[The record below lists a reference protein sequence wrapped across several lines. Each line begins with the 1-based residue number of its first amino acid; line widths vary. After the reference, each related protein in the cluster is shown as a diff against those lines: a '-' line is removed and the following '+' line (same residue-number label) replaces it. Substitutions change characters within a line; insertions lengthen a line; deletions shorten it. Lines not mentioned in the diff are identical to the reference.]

1 MTPPQQAPKVS
12 PHLSLIHYPLS
23 IILTSL
29 LLGSCT
35 PSESPP
41 PEEISPPVAS
51 PSPSPT
57 SDPSPLSL
65 SDPDFEVQQQI
76 QTYLNRLSGQGF
88 DPQQQ
93 GIWLQTDDRLLGE
106 IGGTIPLPAAS
117 LTKIA
122 TTLAALRQFDLD
134 HRFSTQF
141 FRRGEIN
148 NGVLEGDLL
157 VVGDMDPLFVWE
169 EAIAIANQLADL
181 GLQEVTGDLIIVG
194 NFFMNFEEDSVL
206 SGELLK
212 QALNTRLW
220 TGDAE
225 AQYRTLPPD
234 TPRPELE
241 ISGQVRRLEILPS
254 DIESDVEFLLGH
266 QSQPLPR
273 ILKLMNRYSNNAI
286 AHMLAN
292 AMGGAEVVRENVIA
306 ATGVP
311 PQEIQLI
318 NGSGLGRENQISPRA
333 VIQMYQAIQ
342 RELAP
347 QGLTLADVV
356 AVAGEPEGILTV
368 RPLPPYAVLK
378 SGSLNAVST
387 LSGALP
393 TQDKG
398 IIWFSLLHGGGDIEI
413 LRAEQERFL
422 RELEAQ
428 WGAVDELPPVLKIR
442 LSEG

>member
-1 MTPPQQAPKVS
+1 MTPSQQTPKVS
-12 PHLSLIHYPLS
+12 PHLSIIHYPLS

-35 PSESPP
+35 PSQTPP
-41 PEEISPPVAS
+41 PEEIPPPVAS
-51 PSPSPT
+51 SSPSPK
-57 SDPSPLSL
+57 PSPLSF
-65 SDPDFEVQQQI
+65 SDPDFQAQQQI
-76 QTYLNRLSGQGF
+76 QAYLNRLSRQGF

-93 GIWLQTDDRLLGE
+93 GIWLQTDDRLLAE
-106 IGGTIPLPAAS
+106 IGGTVPLPAAS

-169 EAIAIANQLADL
+169 EAIPIANQLADL
-181 GLQEVTGDLIIVG
+181 GLQQVTGDLIIVG
-194 NFFMNFEEDSVL
+194 DFFMNFEEDSVL

-220 TGDAE
+220 AGEAE
-225 AQYRTLPPD
+225 AQYRTLPPG
-234 TPRPELE
+234 TPRPQLE
-241 ISGQVRRLEILPS
+241 IAGQVRRLQEPPS
-254 DIESDVEFLLGH
+254 QLEFLLAH

-292 AMGGAEVVRENVIA
+292 AMGGAEAVRETVIA

-318 NGSGLGRENQISPRA
+318 NGSGLGRENQISPRT
-333 VIQMYQAIQ
+333 VIEMYQAIQ

-398 IIWFSLLHGGGDIEI
+398 IVWFAFLHGGGDIEI

-428 WGAVDELPPVLKIR
+428 WGAVDELPPSLNVR
-442 LSEG
+442 QPEG

>member
-1 MTPPQQAPKVS
+1 MTPIQPIHNRLPR
-12 PHLSLIHYPLS
+12 LSNLQFPIS
-23 IILTSL
+23 IILTGL

-35 PSESPP
+35 PSESLPVEETPP
-41 PEEISPPVAS
+41 PVGSSSPNPE
-51 PSPSPT
+51 
-57 SDPSPLSL
+57 PSPLSL
-65 SDPDFEVQQQI
+65 SDPDLEVQQQI
-76 QTYLNRLSGQGF
+76 QAYLNRLSGQGF

-93 GIWLQTDDRLLGE
+93 GIWLQTDDRLLAE
-106 IGGTIPLPAAS
+106 IGGTVPLPAAS

-141 FRRGEIN
+141 FRRGEIKD
-148 NGVLEGDLL
+148 GVLDGDLL
-157 VVGDMDPLFVWE
+157 VVGEMDPLFVWE
-169 EAIAIANQLADL
+169 EAIVIANQLTEL
-181 GLQEVTGDLIIVG
+181 GLREVTGDLIIVG
-194 NFFMNFEEDSVL
+194 DFFMNFEEDSVL

-212 QALNTRLW
+212 QALNARLW

-225 AQYRTLPPD
+225 AQYRTLPPE
-234 TPRPELE
+234 TPRPQLE
-241 ISGQVRRLEILPS
+241 ISGQVRQQLQPLSDRESELE
-254 DIESDVEFLLGH
+254 LLLAH

-292 AMGGAEVVRENVIA
+292 AIGGPEVVRDTVIA
-306 ATGVP
+306 ATGIP
-311 PQEIQLI
+311 PQEIRLI
-318 NGSGLGRENQISPRA
+318 NGSGLGRENQMSPRT
-333 VIQMYQAIQ
+333 VIRMYQAIQ
-342 RELAP
+342 QELAP

-422 RELEAQ
+422 RELETQ
-428 WGAVDELPPVLKIR
+428 WGAVDELPAVLTIQ
-442 LSEG
+442 LPEG